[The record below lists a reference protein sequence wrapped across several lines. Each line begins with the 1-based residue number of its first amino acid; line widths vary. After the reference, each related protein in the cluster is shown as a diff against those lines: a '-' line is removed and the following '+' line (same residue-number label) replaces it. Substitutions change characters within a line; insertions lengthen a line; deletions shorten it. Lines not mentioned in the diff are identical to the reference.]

1 MPDKS
6 IKILLY
12 LVLACI
18 IGLAYYTIFGPKDK
32 AFSEAI
38 DKLNQAR
45 SSIDSVQNNLTK
57 VIQNSDEAL
66 NRNQNFKQYL
76 LVVDSLINKM
86 DKEGKKREKL
96 YLNNI
101 AALDKSI
108 EGLKKDLLKMSSK
121 LPELETDVLTKN
133 PN

>member
-1 MPDKS
+1 MADKS
-6 IKILLY
+6 IKTLLY

-18 IGLAYYTIFGPKDK
+18 IGLACYTIFTPKDK

-45 SSIDSVQNNLTK
+45 SSIDSAQNNLTK

-121 LPELETDVLTKN
+121 LPELETDVLTQN